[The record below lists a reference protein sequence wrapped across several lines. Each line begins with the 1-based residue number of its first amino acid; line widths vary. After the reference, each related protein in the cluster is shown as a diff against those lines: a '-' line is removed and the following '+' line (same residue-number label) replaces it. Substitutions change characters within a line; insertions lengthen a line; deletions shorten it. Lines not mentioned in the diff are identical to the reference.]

1 MTAKEILSLRLS
13 NHQLAG
19 TEIKE
24 PHNLVSWMG
33 AMQSQSFEMAKWG
46 IGCRMPGITNQM
58 LDKALDKGDILRLH
72 ILRPTWHF
80 VSKDDIYWMLD
91 LSTPRVRKAIASS
104 DKELGLTE
112 NFIKKT
118 NAIIEKALAKDSNL
132 TRQELQDIINNAGL
146 KADSRTITHIMYH
159 AELGGIVCNGIV
171 RGKKQTYALLEEKVP
186 KPKEIFNKD
195 ESLYKLAYKYFQSHG
210 PATLQ
215 DFIWWSGLTATEC
228 RRAVDLIKDDF
239 IFEVIGEQIYI
250 FHRASVPTKEVNLIN
265 LLPAFDEFIVSYKDR
280 KETLHIDHHKK
291 IITSPG
297 IFQPSI
303 SKDGKTIG
311 SWRKLPKKEISI
323 STEHFYPCSKLT
335 EKLINK
341 ASGKFRFYLS

>member
-118 NAIIEKALAKDSNL
+118 NTIIEKALAKDSNL

-228 RRAVDLIKDDF
+228 RRALDLIKDDF
-239 IFEVIGEQIYI
+239 IFEVIGEQTYI

>member
-46 IGCRMPGITNQM
+46 IGCRMSGITNQM

-118 NAIIEKALAKDSNL
+118 NTIIEKALAKDSNL

-228 RRAVDLIKDDF
+228 RRALDLIKDDF
-239 IFEVIGEQIYI
+239 IFEVIGEQTYI

-311 SWRKLPKKEISI
+311 LWRKLPKKEISI

>member
-171 RGKKQTYALLEEKVP
+171 RRKKQTYALLEEKVP

-239 IFEVIGEQIYI
+239 IFEVIGEQTYI

>member
-1 MTAKEILSLRLS
+1 MTAKKILSLRLS

-186 KPKEIFNKD
+186 KPFGTFNKD

-239 IFEVIGEQIYI
+239 IFEVIGEQVYI

-323 STEHFYPCSKLT
+323 STEHFYSCSKST

-341 ASGKFRFYLS
+341 ASERFKIYLS